1 MATGIKE
8 IVARVAGTV
17 TDALTD
23 WFRKKTLK
31 REIIVNVEKLETR
44 VAVLENDKLEEYM
57 VEHPEEERLV
67 GSVFRGI
74 VQNLE
79 DDLQAAF
86 VNIGLK
92 KNAFLHYWDMT
103 PDAEAFLEELD
114 GGEEDDDE
122 DEELLPVKNGKGKGG
137 KGRGKGGKQKR
148 RSNRLTN
155 EQIHE
160 MFKPG
165 TPITVQVTKDPIST
179 KGPRVTANLSIPGR
193 YLVMMPGAGTRGVS
207 KKISDDVERKRLKK
221 ILDRLPIPAEVGIIA
236 RTAASGATPK
246 AIARDLRN
254 LLEEYNELQHNVKT
268 RLAPC
273 CVFQEPGLVERVVR
287 DWLTEDIE
295 CVVIDDEKTFEEM
308 REVTSKISRRAR
320 NKLRRY
326 DGPINIFDHFSVEK
340 QLNAA
345 FRRQVR
351 LKSGGYL
358 VIDETEALI
367 AVDVNTGHHK
377 SKGTG
382 KDAQE
387 QAILEVNKEAVV
399 EVARQ
404 LRLRNIGG
412 LVVLDLIDMKSMK
425 HQRQVVKELKT
436 ALKRDRA
443 RTRVLNISDLGLLE
457 MSRQRHEKS
466 ILSKLSSACPC
477 CHGYGHVKS
486 PLAIS
491 IELQR
496 QLTTL
501 LRKCEEEK
509 RPFVP
514 KIVISPAVM
523 NRLRTEDAQILAE
536 LQKKFNTKLTFVSEL
551 HRHPEAYSILD
562 AESGQV
568 LYSSGSASVTMR

>member
-8 IVARVAGTV
+8 IVAKVAEKV
-17 TDALTD
+17 TDTLTD
-23 WFRKKTLK
+23 WFKKTTLK
-31 REIIVNVEKLETR
+31 REIVVNIEKLETR
-44 VAVLENDKLEEYM
+44 VAVMENGKLEEYM
-57 VEHPEEERLV
+57 VEHSEEERLV
-67 GSVFRGI
+67 GSVFRGV

-103 PDAEAFLEELD
+103 PDAEAFLDE
-114 GGEEDDDE
+114 E
-122 DEELLPVKNGKGKGG
+122 DEEEEEEAPAGKSGKGNRGKGAKGKGA
-137 KGRGKGGKQKR
+137 KGRKR
-148 RSNRLTN
+148 RSPRLTN
-155 EQIHE
+155 EQVHE

-193 YLVMMPGAGTRGVS
+193 YLVMMPGASTRGVS
-207 KKISDDVERKRLKK
+207 KKIGDDAERKRLKK
-221 ILDRLPIPAEVGIIA
+221 ILDRLPIPADVGIIA
-236 RTAASGATPK
+236 RTAAAGAAPK

-268 RLAPC
+268 RVAPC

-295 CVVIDDEKTFEEM
+295 SVVIDDEATFNEM

-326 DGPINIFDHFSVEK
+326 DGPVNVFEHFNIER

-377 SKGTG
+377 SKGSG

-425 HQRQVVKELKT
+425 HQRQVVKELKS

-457 MSRQRHEKS
+457 MSRQRHERS

-477 CHGYGHVKS
+477 CHGYGRVKS

-501 LRKCEEEK
+501 LRKSEEEK
-509 RPFVP
+509 KPFVP

-536 LQKKFNTKLTFVSEL
+536 LQAKFNTRLTFVSEL
-551 HRHPEAYSILD
+551 HRPPESYSILD

-568 LYSSGSASVTMR
+568 LYSSGGTSAAL

>member
-1 MATGIKE
+1 MAIGIKTIIE
-8 IVARVAGTV
+8 KVTGTI
-17 TDALTD
+17 TD
-23 WFRKKTLK
+23 WFKKTTLK

-67 GSVFRGI
+67 GSVFRGV

-103 PDAEAFLEELD
+103 PDAEAFLDELD
-114 GGEEDDDE
+114 GTDDDDDDDE
-122 DEELLPVKNGKGKGG
+122 DERPAKGGKGKGG
-137 KGRGKGGKQKR
+137 KGKGGKGKQKR

-207 KKISDDVERKRLKK
+207 KKIGDDAERKRLKK

-236 RTAASGATPK
+236 RTAAAGAAPK

-295 CVVIDDEKTFEEM
+295 CVVIDDEKTFDEM

-326 DGPINIFDHFSVEK
+326 DGPINIFDHFNVEK

-351 LKSGGYL
+351 LKSGCYL

-387 QAILEVNKEAVV
+387 QAILEVNKEALV

-412 LVVLDLIDMKSMK
+412 LVVLDLIDMKSRK
-425 HQRQVVKELKT
+425 QIG
-436 ALKRDRA
+436 RA
-443 RTRVLNISDLGLLE
+443 
-457 MSRQRHEKS
+457 
-466 ILSKLSSACPC
+466 
-477 CHGYGHVKS
+477 HV
-486 PLAIS
+486 
-491 IELQR
+491 
-496 QLTTL
+496 
-501 LRKCEEEK
+501 
-509 RPFVP
+509 
-514 KIVISPAVM
+514 
-523 NRLRTEDAQILAE
+523 
-536 LQKKFNTKLTFVSEL
+536 
-551 HRHPEAYSILD
+551 
-562 AESGQV
+562 
-568 LYSSGSASVTMR
+568 